1 MENINV
7 SVIIPAYN
15 EEKHIGKC
23 LSSLLNQDYQNLEI
37 IVVDDGSK
45 DGTKEIVKEHPV
57 KLLVQNHKGA
67 GAARNNGAKEAK
79 GEILVFVDADQF
91 FDKSYVSEL
100 VKPIIDGKCIGTHH
114 LIERIANL
122 DKIWALCWR
131 RQMSEKEHVLPEESG
146 IFRAILKE
154 KFISAGGFD
163 PEKGYFDDTTL
174 YDKLK
179 VKAKGTNAICYH
191 HVPETLREIF
201 NQKKW
206 MGESEKRLFS
216 PYLLISLLRI
226 SFPLAIFYW
235 PYLFFYFAFIS
246 YFSFKRCW
254 KDKSLKLLIAFYVY
268 QMVSSL
274 GIVYGYINWLGLK
287 FQIVVFMQ

>member
-1 MENINV
+1 MKSVIV
-7 SVIIPAYN
+7 SVVIPAYN

-23 LSSLLNQDYQNLEI
+23 ISSLLSQDYSDLEI

-45 DGTKEIVKEHPV
+45 DSTKEIVKKYPV
-57 KLLVQNHKGA
+57 KFLSQDHKGA
-67 GAARNNGAKEAK
+67 GAARNYGASEAK
-79 GEILVFVDADQF
+79 GDILVFVDADQF

-100 VKPIIDGKCIGTHH
+100 VKPIIEGKCIGTHH

-131 RQMSEKEHVLPEESG
+131 RQMSEKEHMLPEEAG

-154 KFISAGGFD
+154 KFISAGGFN

-191 HVPETLREIF
+191 YVPETLREIF

-206 MGESEKRLFS
+206 MGESEKRLVS
-216 PYLLISLLRI
+216 PYLSVSLLRI
-226 SFPLAIFYW
+226 SFPLAIFYL
-235 PYLFFYFAFIS
+235 PYLLFYFTFLS
-246 YFSFKRCW
+246 YFSFRRCW
-254 KDKSLKLLIAFYVY
+254 GDKSIKLLMAFYVY
-268 QMVSSL
+268 QMVSSM
-274 GIVYGYINWLGLK
+274 GIVYGYINWLVKYRGK
-287 FQIVVFMQ
+287 SHEV